1 MTAIDL
7 LVTILVV
14 GYALFG
20 YGTGAVRRVLGLVFV
35 YVAVLVGTN
44 MGPHGAD
51 ILRQYSPD
59 TAIPDSRLY
68 GWIFFTLLILVL
80 AEGFATALHENLQ
93 AAVVAL
99 NKAVG
104 VILGAA
110 TGLVLSVVLVFMLAG
125 YAQPAGGGQLSSLE
139 LSVKDQ
145 LNLSRVAVPMTKALG
160 APIVVALSAA
170 LPREAS
176 QFFITK
182 TI

>member
-1 MTAIDL
+1 MTLIDL
-7 LVTILVV
+7 VAIVLVV
-14 GYALFG
+14 GYSAFG
-20 YGTGAVRRVLGLVFV
+20 YATGAVRRVLGLVFV
-35 YVAVLVGTN
+35 YFAVLVGTY

-51 ILRQYSPD
+51 ILLQYSPS
-59 TAIPDSRLY
+59 TPIPDARLY
-68 GWIFFTLLILVL
+68 GWLAFTLAILIA
-80 AEGFATALHENLQ
+80 AEGFATALHEQLQ

-104 VILGAA
+104 VLLGAI
-110 TGLVLSVVLVFMLAG
+110 TGLVGTVVLVFMLAG

-139 LSVKDQ
+139 LTVKDQ
-145 LNLSRVAVPMTKALG
+145 LNRSTIAVRMTKATG

>member
-1 MTAIDL
+1 MTPIDL
-7 LVTILVV
+7 IAIALTA
-14 GYALFG
+14 GYAVFG
-20 YGTGAVRRVLGLVFV
+20 YATGAVRRVLGLVFV
-35 YVAVLVGTN
+35 YFAILIGTY

-51 ILRQYSPD
+51 IFLQYSPS
-59 TAIPDSRLY
+59 TPIPDARLY
-68 GWIFFTLLILVL
+68 GWVAFTLVILIG
-80 AEGFATALHENLQ
+80 AEGFATALHEHLQ

-104 VILGAA
+104 VVLGAV
-110 TGLVLSVVLVFMLAG
+110 TGLVLTVVLVFMLAG

-145 LNLSRVAVPMTKALG
+145 LNHSSIAVRMTKAMG